1 MDATSKRGPAAGS
14 VSVYPFPDRMALVR
28 GLGDIGSAVAHRL
41 FSEGYNV
48 IIHDGPYPA
57 TTRRTMAFTDAAFE
71 GAAVLEGVEARRAS
85 DVASIPSVLA
95 LGFVTVY
102 VGPLESLTAGVRFDV
117 LVDARMRKR
126 DVPDDQRGLAAITV
140 GLGPNFEV
148 GVSCD
153 VAVETS
159 WNALGAVIRS
169 GAPLPLAGAPS
180 RRAGEPGEIGGHG
193 RERYVYAPEAGI
205 FETTMQIGNEV
216 RAGQPVATI
225 GETVL
230 AAPLSGTLR
239 GLTRH
244 GVPVAVQTKVIEVDP
259 RGRAAPEI
267 AGIAEAPQ
275 RTAEGVIA
283 AIGGLRRQD
292 PVEHESPHGQWL
304 GWGSHGSVTRW
315 CA

>member
-1 MDATSKRGPAAGS
+1 MDAASKRGPAAGS

-102 VGPLESLTAGVRFDV
+102 VGPLESLTAGVRFAV

-148 GVSCD
+148 GVACD

-169 GAPLPLAGAPS
+169 GAPLPLAG
-180 RRAGEPGEIGGHG
+180 EPREIGGHG

-205 FETTMQIGNEV
+205 FETTMQIGDEV

-259 RGRAAPEI
+259 RGRAAPEM
-267 AGIAEAPQ
+267 AGIAERP
-275 RTAEGVIA
+275 RRIAEGVIA

-292 PVEHESPHGQWL
+292 PVEHE
-304 GWGSHGSVTRW
+304 
-315 CA
+315 